1 MRQFVNLV
9 AAWLV
14 ATALGQADAGDR
26 LAKEYAAEAV
36 ATLTAKVE
44 RLRSAGSVSQA
55 QLDQARNQ
63 LFEAQLLTARLNGDR
78 REQQSL
84 LRGRVDSQQKRL
96 DRVQQ
101 QAKRGYA
108 GLNDLRIAR
117 LRLLFAQQ
125 QLVLVS
131 EDEQAVSAIVDSA
144 VEIESN
150 YLSVLRDQSSRGY
163 AGSAV
168 IVDQKLRIAQMIANR
183 RIARAAVSQ

>member
-36 ATLTAKVE
+36 ATLTANVE
-44 RLRSAGSVSQA
+44 RLQSARSVSQA
-55 QLDQARNQ
+55 QLEQARNQ
-63 LFEAQLLTARLNGDR
+63 LFEAQLLTARLNGDH

-117 LRLLFAQQ
+117 LQLLFAQQ
-125 QLVLVS
+125 QLALVS
-131 EDEQAVSAIVDSA
+131 EDEQAVSAIVNSA

-163 AGSAV
+163 AGSAK

-183 RIARAAVSQ
+183 RIPLAAVSQ

>member
-44 RLRSAGSVSQA
+44 RLRSDGSVSQA

-117 LRLLFAQQ
+117 LQLLFAQQ
-125 QLVLVS
+125 QLALVS